1 MATLSLKKPQ
11 RAKLI
16 GNSPLDDLQGK
27 FAVMRQTLSG
37 KSMRFT
43 CIHESIDL
51 ANNEASRLSKS
62 APEERF
68 LILQVVGQIERG
80 V

>member
-16 GNSPLDDLQGK
+16 GNSPLNDLFGK
-27 FAVMRQTLSG
+27 FAVMRQSKRA

-51 ANNEASRLSKS
+51 ANIEASRLSKS
-62 APEERF
+62 EPEERF